1 MRDDL
6 IRVQRLM
13 GLLRANVPQLGLLSV
28 EVLLLCAE
36 GPKTAAELE
45 RMTGAANGPV
55 MRACWPFVTRAKYG
69 NREVVEAQLPL
80 LKRTRKR
87 GRAPLYLLSV
97 NGWRLL
103 KECELM

>member
-6 IRVQRLM
+6 IRVQRLV

-45 RMTGAANGPV
+45 RRTGAANGPV
-55 MRACWPFVTRAKYG
+55 MRACWPSWSALGTSDQQA
-69 NREVVEAQLPL
+69 P
-80 LKRTRKR
+80 
-87 GRAPLYLLSV
+87 GRRSHPAR
-97 NGWRLL
+97 WRRRP
-103 KECELM
+103 

>member
-1 MRDDL
+1 VRDDL

-45 RMTGAANGPV
+45 RRTGAANGPV
-55 MRACWPFVTRAKYG
+55 MRACWPFLTRATNG
-69 NREVVEAQLPL
+69 ERNVIEAQFPL
-80 LKRTRKR
+80 LKRTRKK

-97 NGWRLL
+97 NGWRVLR
-103 KECELM
+103 ECGLM

>member
-1 MRDDL
+1 MTDFEK
-6 IRVQRLM
+6 VQRLM

-45 RMTGAANGPV
+45 RRTGAANGPV
-55 MRACWPFVTRAKYG
+55 MRACWPFVTRATYG
-69 NREVVEAQLPL
+69 ERKVIEAQLPL
-80 LKRTRKR
+80 LKRTRKK

-103 KECELM
+103 KECGLM

>member
-1 MRDDL
+1 
-6 IRVQRLM
+6 
-13 GLLRANVPQLGLLSV
+13 
-28 EVLLLCAE
+28 
-36 GPKTAAELE
+36 
-45 RMTGAANGPV
+45 
-55 MRACWPFVTRAKYG
+55 
-69 NREVVEAQLPL
+69 VVEAQLPL